1 MRLIRFCA
9 ILLIVVGAWVQAL
22 FTASAADAMRV
33 GILSPF
39 SPPEDGVEAFREGL
53 RKLGW
58 IEGQNV
64 HAKIQWANGELERL
78 PDLALQLVEWR
89 PNVIFTASDQ
99 GLRAAKLATADIPIV
114 VVVCDSLDRFIV
126 SLAAPGGSATGVTCI
141 HSELA
146 GKRLQLL
153 TELIPGVTRV
163 AALYNPGDPNKGI
176 EFGQLEDAGRRLGVA
191 VLGLEVVDP
200 SGILQAFGRMAT
212 ERVQALIILVDPFT
226 IFHRR
231 SIADLAIQH
240 RLPAISG
247 FKEFAQ
253 AGAIASY
260 GSIRSALYRRA
271 SVYVDKIL
279 KGTKPGDLPVEQPT
293 NFELVINMKAANAL
307 GLAVPPTLLTR
318 ADEVIE

>member
-9 ILLIVVGAWVQAL
+9 ILLIVVGAWVQASS
-22 FTASAADAMRV
+22 TAAAADAMRV

-64 HAKIQWANGELERL
+64 HAKIQWANAKLERL

-200 SGILQAFGRMAT
+200 SGILQAFGRMET
-212 ERVQALIILVDPFT
+212 ERVQALIVLVDPFT

-231 SIADLAIQH
+231 NIADLAIQH

-253 AGAIASY
+253 AGTIASY
-260 GSIRSALYRRA
+260 GSIRSALYQRA

-293 NFELVINMKAANAL
+293 NFELVINMKAATAL
-307 GLAVPPTLLTR
+307 GITVPPTLLTR